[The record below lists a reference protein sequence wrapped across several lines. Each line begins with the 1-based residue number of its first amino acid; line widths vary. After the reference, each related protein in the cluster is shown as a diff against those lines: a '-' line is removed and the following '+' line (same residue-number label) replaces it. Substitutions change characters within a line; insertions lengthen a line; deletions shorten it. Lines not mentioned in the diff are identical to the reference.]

1 MKDKIAVVVP
11 VYNVENFLE
20 RGIDCLLNQSLKEL
34 KIVCVNDATQDN
46 SGAILNEYAKKDDRI
61 VVLNHDINKGAG
73 GARNTGLDYIFS
85 SLPEVEFI
93 AFFDADDQ
101 LAENAYEIAYNEAK
115 KFGVD
120 ILNFNFVPNTHW
132 QYQTVVIGESV
143 NYEGNCLDTIFDHKE
158 FYTFVVCWSKLYK
171 KELLK
176 NIRFNGNRFFEDGGF
191 AYKVLARAKNMRVI
205 PNNFYIYNIEN
216 PESTSGKTSN
226 QDRLTAIFNTIK
238 EVCEDWKSLGIF
250 KKYKDKFEQHISL
263 YASLVCPEISEKDK
277 KIITEM
283 LIQGEKPSNLSINQS
298 LPLAKHRNK
307 NRNVLK

>member
-120 ILNFNFVPNTHW
+120 ILNFNFVPNTH
-132 QYQTVVIGESV
+132 
-143 NYEGNCLDTIFDHKE
+143 
-158 FYTFVVCWSKLYK
+158 
-171 KELLK
+171 
-176 NIRFNGNRFFEDGGF
+176 
-191 AYKVLARAKNMRVI
+191 
-205 PNNFYIYNIEN
+205 
-216 PESTSGKTSN
+216 
-226 QDRLTAIFNTIK
+226 
-238 EVCEDWKSLGIF
+238 
-250 KKYKDKFEQHISL
+250 
-263 YASLVCPEISEKDK
+263 
-277 KIITEM
+277 
-283 LIQGEKPSNLSINQS
+283 
-298 LPLAKHRNK
+298 
-307 NRNVLK
+307 